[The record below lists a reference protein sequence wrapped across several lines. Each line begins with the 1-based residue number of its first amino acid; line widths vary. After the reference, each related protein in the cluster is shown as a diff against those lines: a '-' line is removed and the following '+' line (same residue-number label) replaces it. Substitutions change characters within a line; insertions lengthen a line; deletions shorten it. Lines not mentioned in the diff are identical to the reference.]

1 MRLEQRMFCA
11 AVVEGVNEAISI
23 TAITEGRG
31 KRAEEG
37 SLPREGKYGSG
48 KYVLK
53 IKPQTHKRH

>member
-1 MRLEQRMFCA
+1 MFCA

-37 SLPREGKYGSG
+37 SLPQEGKYGSG

-53 IKPQTHKRH
+53 IKPQTHKQH